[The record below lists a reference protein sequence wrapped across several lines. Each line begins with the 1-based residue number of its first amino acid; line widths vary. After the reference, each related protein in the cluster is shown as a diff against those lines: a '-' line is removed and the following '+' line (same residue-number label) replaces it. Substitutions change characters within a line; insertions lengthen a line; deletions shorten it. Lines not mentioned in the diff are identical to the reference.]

1 MNEEEIKYLVKE
13 KTKNVVD
20 KYMSCFNDLED
31 NCKKH
36 NVSYYEFI
44 NNFLFYKNREEDSVV
59 YFIRN
64 NINGLLKIGKA
75 NDLSKRIHEI
85 ENNFIFC
92 GYDKPI
98 LTLEFMAYCGFGINP
113 LKVETYYHNAFKDR
127 KRNGEW
133 FDISYDEII
142 NSGYFIIDDFY
153 NGVGVS
159 IEDLCDYDNMDKY
172 SFLENNKVNLE
183 NYIIKKVISNMNHE
197 RYIKTI
203 KDFEN
208 FIEKRNKYNLSI
220 INDIDKET
228 IINIPIEKEIENKI
242 FEILSNINN
251 EEMNL

>member
-1 MNEEEIKYLVKE
+1 
-13 KTKNVVD
+13 
-20 KYMSCFNDLED
+20 
-31 NCKKH
+31 
-36 NVSYYEFI
+36 
-44 NNFLFYKNREEDSVV
+44 
-59 YFIRN
+59 
-64 NINGLLKIGKA
+64 
-75 NDLSKRIHEI
+75 
-85 ENNFIFC
+85 
-92 GYDKPI
+92 
-98 LTLEFMAYCGFGINP
+98 
-113 LKVETYYHNAFKDR
+113 
-127 KRNGEW
+127 
-133 FDISYDEII
+133 
-142 NSGYFIIDDFY
+142 
-153 NGVGVS
+153 
-159 IEDLCDYDNMDKY
+159 MDKY